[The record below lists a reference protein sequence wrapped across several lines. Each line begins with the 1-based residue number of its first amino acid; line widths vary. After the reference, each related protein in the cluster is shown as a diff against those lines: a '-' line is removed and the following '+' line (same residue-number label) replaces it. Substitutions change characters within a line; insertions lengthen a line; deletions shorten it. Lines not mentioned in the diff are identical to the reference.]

1 MGVPTSFGSVTPL
14 LLAAAAITVG
24 DAYRSKE
31 LYKTFTIDITGVATV
46 KIQGSDGVNWYDIAE
61 TTISGAVQH
70 YFPWQA
76 VRANVTAYTS
86 GTVTVRLIT

>member
-1 MGVPTSFGSVTPL
+1 MVLTSFGSVTPL
-14 LLAAAAITVG
+14 LEAVAATGVGAAYK
-24 DAYRSKE
+24 AKE
-31 LYKTFTIDITGVATV
+31 LYKTFTITITGTATV
-46 KIQGSDGVNWYDIAE
+46 KIQGYDGAEWFDIAE
-61 TTISGAVQH
+61 TTVSGAVQH